1 TDLERTMLERV
12 IISLYV
18 GVGFFLISATHSYYC
33 KYFHDRKKRFG
44 YTFFEGSGPIL
55 NYKYGYITSLFLGIL
70 SSSLFINYF
79 IFAFD
84 NFPASVSDGSIRWLV
99 GLFLLGGFLLF
110 IASPYLGGGAALKWV
125 LEGSLMLFT
134 LLLILSIPVD
144 ETVFDQVQFVFSVT
158 GAVLAAIY
166 LRWLDKYILPNLNK
180 DASNLRDVLDTFEN
194 DSRQVWALF
203 GTVAYYVFSGVY
215 ILIGYLF
222 VFSYIN

>member
-1 TDLERTMLERV
+1 MLEAIV
-12 IISLYV
+12 ISAYI

-33 KYFHDRKKRFG
+33 KYFHNRKKRFG
-44 YTFFEGSGPIL
+44 YTFFEGSGPVL
-55 NYKYGYITSLFLGIL
+55 NYKYGYLTSFFLGMMSFSLFL
-70 SSSLFINYF
+70 NYF
-79 IFAFD
+79 TFAFA
-84 NFPASVSDGSIRWLV
+84 NFPVSVTDVSIGWLM

-134 LLLILSIPVD
+134 LLLILSIPVG

-166 LRWLDKYILPNLNK
+166 LRWLDKYILPKINEN
-180 DASNLRDVLDTFEN
+180 ASNLRDVLNTFEK

-203 GTVAYYVFSGVY
+203 GTVIYYVFSGVY
-215 ILIGYLF
+215 ILIGYLS
-222 VFSYIN
+222 VFAFLN